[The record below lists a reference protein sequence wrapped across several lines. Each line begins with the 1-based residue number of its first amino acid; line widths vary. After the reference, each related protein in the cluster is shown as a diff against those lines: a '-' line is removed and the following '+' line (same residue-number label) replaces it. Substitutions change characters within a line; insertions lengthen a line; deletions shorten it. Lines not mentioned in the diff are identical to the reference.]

1 MKVKAEFLIIGITIG
16 LLPEFLSLNNFLDFN
31 SKVVLGMTLV
41 MIFFWITEAIPN
53 SITAFIPIIISPILI
68 DINLN
73 QILSKYA
80 SPVVL
85 LLLGGFLLASGF
97 EKSNLHKRLALKS
110 IITFGS
116 TKKKLLLCCIFL
128 TSFLSMWLSNTATCL
143 LMLPIIKFLVD
154 NSSDQRDDEYFQKS

>member
-68 DINLN
+68 DINF
-73 QILSKYA
+73 
-80 SPVVL
+80 P
-85 LLLGGFLLASGF
+85 LGP
-97 EKSNLHKRLALKS
+97 
-110 IITFGS
+110 S
-116 TKKKLLLCCIFL
+116 TPLG
-128 TSFLSMWLSNTATCL
+128 
-143 LMLPIIKFLVD
+143 
-154 NSSDQRDDEYFQKS
+154 